1 MSPLGITSSPA
12 EYDRGPVRPVRP
24 LLLSAL
30 LVSMLPSAT
39 ACGKKGPPL
48 APLRPVPAAVAE
60 VAATRIGETVQI
72 QFTLPSANGDG
83 SQPADLAYVDV
94 FAVTGKPQGPLGRA
108 LTVREIET
116 LLTRV
121 GHIEVQPPP
130 PDEEDEQGAST
141 KGGTGRKDEAPADV
155 AAPAVA
161 VDTRPAQGAVVR
173 VEETLTEALRTSAFE
188 HPDAAKVAKIRAAAG
203 DDLDD
208 TPVPSTEG
216 SGRTLLWPQPVA
228 GTARH
233 YIVVPY
239 STRAVAGPPSAALA
253 VPLVAAP
260 VAPPAPTVTHDAS
273 SFTLTWATPPG
284 VQLPLQRTVTEAAY
298 KEAVSANDPGAL
310 LPARPLVTYG
320 TPHTY
325 RVYEVAAPGSAQTP
339 APVPVN
345 TAPIEVNTFTDPRM
359 AFGVPR
365 CYAVRTVEQRGAIAI
380 ESPLS
385 PATCVTATDT
395 YPPPAPTGL
404 VAVGSGGG
412 VSLIWEPVTAADLA
426 GYLVLRGVEGEALKP
441 ITTSPVVEATYRDTT
456 AQAGVMY
463 IYAVVAVD
471 KATPANASPESNR
484 VRESAR

>member
-1 MSPLGITSSPA
+1 
-12 EYDRGPVRPVRP
+12 VRPVRP
-24 LLLSAL
+24 LLLSAI
-30 LVSMLPSAT
+30 VASMLPFAA

-48 APLRPVPAAVAE
+48 APLRPAPAAVSEIGAN
-60 VAATRIGETVQI
+60 RLGETVQV

-94 FAVTGKPQGPLGRA
+94 YAVTGKPQGPLGRA
-108 LTVREIET
+108 LTLREIET

-130 PDEEDEQGAST
+130 VEDEDGESPQDAQAGGAKPDAAAAT
-141 KGGTGRKDEAPADV
+141 P
-155 AAPAVA
+155 AAP
-161 VDTRPAQGAVVR
+161 VDPRPAQGAVVR
-173 VEETLTEALRTSAFE
+173 VEETLTEALRTSVFE
-188 HPDAAKVAKIRAAAG
+188 HPDAAKVAKLRAAVG
-203 DDLDD
+203 DDVDEA
-208 TPVPSTEG
+208 PVPSTEG
-216 SGRTLLWPQPVA
+216 TGRTLLWPQPVA
-228 GTARH
+228 QVERN
-233 YIVVPY
+233 YIVIPY
-239 STRAVAGPPSAALA
+239 STREVAGPPSAALA
-253 VPLVAAP
+253 VPLGPAP
-260 VAPPAPTVTHDAS
+260 PAPPAPTVTHDAS
-273 SFTLTWATPPG
+273 SFTVTWTIPPG
-284 VQLPLQRTVTEAAY
+284 VQVPLQPTVTLAAY
-298 KEAVSANDPGAL
+298 KEAVSAKNADAL

-325 RVYEVAAPGSAQTP
+325 RVYEVAAPGATDAPGPALITP
-339 APVPVN
+339 
-345 TAPIEVNTFTDPRM
+345 TLIELNTFNDSRM
-359 AFGVPR
+359 TFGVPR
-365 CYAVRTVEQRGAIAI
+365 CYAVRTVEKRGAITI

-441 ITTSPVVEATYRDTT
+441 ITASPVVEATYRDTT
-456 AQAGVMY
+456 AEPGVMY

>member
-1 MSPLGITSSPA
+1 
-12 EYDRGPVRPVRP
+12 
-24 LLLSAL
+24 
-30 LVSMLPSAT
+30 MLPIAT

-48 APLRPVPAAVAE
+48 APLRPAPAAVSE
-60 VAATRIGETVQI
+60 IGATRLGDTVQV
-72 QFTLPSANGDG
+72 QFTLPAANGDG

-108 LTVREIET
+108 LTAREVET

-130 PDEEDEQGAST
+130 PDEEEVDADGAKGDQG
-141 KGGTGRKDEAPADV
+141 EP
-155 AAPAVA
+155 AAPAPVVPA
-161 VDTRPAQGAVVR
+161 DTRPAQGAVVR
-173 VEETLTEALRTSAFE
+173 VEETLTDALRTGVFE
-188 HPDAAKVAKIRAAAG
+188 HPDAAKVARIRAAVG
-203 DDLDD
+203 DDVDE
-208 TPVPSTEG
+208 TPVPSTDG

-228 GTARH
+228 QTERH
-233 YIVVPY
+233 YIVIPY
-239 STRAVAGPPSAALA
+239 STREVAGPPSAALA
-253 VPLVAAP
+253 VPLVPAP
-260 VAPPAPTVTHDAS
+260 PAPPAPTVTHDAS
-273 SFTLTWATPPG
+273 SFTLTWTTPPG
-284 VQLPLQRTVTEAAY
+284 VQLPLQPTVTEAAY
-298 KEAVSANDPGAL
+298 KEAVSAKNPDAL

-325 RVYEVAAPGSAQTP
+325 RVYEVAAPGATEAP
-339 APVPVN
+339 APAAIS
-345 TAPIEVNTFTDPRM
+345 TAPIELNAFTDPRM
-359 AFGVPR
+359 TFGVAR
-365 CYAVRTVEQRGAIAI
+365 CYAVRTVEKRGAISI

-426 GYLVLRGVEGEALKP
+426 GYLVLRGLEGEALKP

-456 AQAGVMY
+456 AEAGVMY